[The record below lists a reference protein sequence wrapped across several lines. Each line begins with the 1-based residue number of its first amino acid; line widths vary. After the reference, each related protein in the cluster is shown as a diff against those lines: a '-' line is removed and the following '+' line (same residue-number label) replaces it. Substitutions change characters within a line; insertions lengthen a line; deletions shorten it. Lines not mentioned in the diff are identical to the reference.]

1 MSIRWWRC
9 VLVVEGTDV
18 GGDECFDGVSQ
29 PSCCL
34 AQRHAGAQP
43 CGCGGVSTVVHA
55 QWLLADRFERS
66 VPGSR
71 QSLRVRNIRCSG
83 ELLRRL
89 EEEGLLVGATD
100 VRGEKLERRT
110 YTLTELG
117 LTKLLKWAVT
127 EPSPAYLRDPL
138 LVKVGFLDLADPA
151 EAATMLR
158 QFREQQEELIAG
170 WEEHIL
176 LLREREA
183 PLLKERL
190 KHRPVAIH
198 QAVAELKAI
207 AFQGLIDGARARSE
221 CAKDAIRIVEGMAA
235 GGR

>member
-1 MSIRWWRC
+1 MSLRYALLG
-9 VLVVEGTDV
+9 VLEARPMTGY
-18 GGDECFDGVSQ
+18 E
-29 PSCCL
+29 L
-34 AQRHAGAQP
+34 AQFFG
-43 CGCGGVSTVVHA
+43 
-55 QWLLADRFERS
+55 
-66 VPGSR
+66 
-71 QSLRVRNIRCSG
+71 QSAAWVWSAPHSNIYP
-83 ELLRRL
+83 ELRRL
-89 EEEGLLVGATD
+89 EEEGLLIGATD

-138 LVKVGFLDLADPA
+138 LVKVGFLDLAEPV

-176 LLREREA
+176 QLREREA

-190 KHRPVAIH
+190 KHRPDAIH

-207 AFQGLIDGARARSE
+207 AFQGLIDVARARSE

-235 GGR
+235 GDR